1 MKSGAFCLKIAQLY
15 GCCRA
20 KKENGRY
27 PCLNLDKNAIR
38 RADQCLY
45 RAKQQGRNRV
55 ISLIT
60 DATDC
65 LA

>member
-15 GCCRA
+15 GYCRA

-27 PCLNLDKNAIR
+27 PSLNHNKNTIR

>member
-15 GCCRA
+15 GYCRV

-38 RADQCLY
+38 RADQYLY

-55 ISLIT
+55 IASIT
-60 DATDC
+60 DIMEC

>member
-15 GCCRA
+15 GYCRV

-60 DATDC
+60 DAMDC
-65 LA
+65 LT